1 MFYWFGEGFFCVP
14 SQTAQTRPKSPTI
27 DSKLLG
33 PLVEI
38 QSLAAKGKRGVSAK
52 DTKQAD
58 GYSDRK
64 GEYKTLGR
72 DSLGLSN

>member
-1 MFYWFGEGFFCVP
+1 MSAIERV
-14 SQTAQTRPKSPTI
+14 SKSKCHAVI
-27 DSKLLG
+27 RVRRVK
-33 PLVEI
+33 I
-38 QSLAAKGKRGVSAK
+38 GVSAK